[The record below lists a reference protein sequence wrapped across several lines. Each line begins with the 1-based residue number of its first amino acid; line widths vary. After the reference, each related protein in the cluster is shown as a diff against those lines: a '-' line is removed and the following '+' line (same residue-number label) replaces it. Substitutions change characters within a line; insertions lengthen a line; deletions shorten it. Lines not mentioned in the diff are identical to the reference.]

1 MPEDDPPVD
10 DNGQPIYQPQHG
22 GCNYTQPL
30 IRKEGLKL
38 VTVNQRQSEDDDNG
52 GEKLKMEDRKNL
64 SAEQALVILKK
75 IPDDDLKIMGLSL
88 DEARPEWMILK
99 VLPVPPM
106 SVRPSVAVD
115 GGTLRGEDDLT
126 YSALKHHV
134 TQCGI

>member
-1 MPEDDPPVD
+1 M
-10 DNGQPIYQPQHG
+10 
-22 GCNYTQPL
+22 
-30 IRKEGLKL
+30 
-38 VTVNQRQSEDDDNG
+38 TVRQRQSEDDDNG